1 MIMKILG
8 FDMEVDISNE
18 NTNLLVVTD
27 NKLFGSICCNLN
39 DKNSDNIVFV
49 SNDSLINMKDILIVF
64 DLLNFN
70 INNKTIIN
78 KLYNHLSDN
87 IISNIDEENELK
99 DNFMKMVRIVYDE
112 IDDFNVDI
120 SLNEELDLIKL
131 FKMLNV
137 EINTDYDGVL
147 ERMIDLLEIY
157 SELNDQTIIF
167 INTLSYFS
175 DEEIIEIQKYIN
187 YKKLSVLFFEN
198 SYNRGVYFENQY
210 IIDDDFY
217 DYAIQFDKK

>member
-157 SELNDQTIIF
+157 SELNDQTIIS
-167 INTLSYFS
+167 INILSYFS

>member
-8 FDMEVDISNE
+8 FDREVDISNE

-167 INTLSYFS
+167 INILSYFS

>member
-167 INTLSYFS
+167 INILSYFS
-175 DEEIIEIQKYIN
+175 NEEIIEIQKYIN

>member
-157 SELNDQTIIF
+157 SELNEQTIIF
-167 INTLSYFS
+167 INILSYFS

>member
-1 MIMKILG
+1 MKILG

-167 INTLSYFS
+167 INILSYFS

>member
-8 FDMEVDISNE
+8 FDMEVDISKE
-18 NTNLLVVTD
+18 NTNLLVITD

-39 DKNSDNIVFV
+39 DKNSDNIVFI

-70 INNKTIIN
+70 INNKIIIN
-78 KLYNHLSDN
+78 KLYNHLSDS
-87 IISNIDEENELK
+87 IVSNIEEENELK
-99 DNFMKMVRIVYDE
+99 DNFMKMVRIIYDE

-131 FKMLNV
+131 FKMLNI
-137 EINTDYDGVL
+137 EINNDYDGIL

-157 SELNDQTIIF
+157 SELNEQTIIF
-167 INTLSYFS
+167 INILSYFS
-175 DEEIIEIQKYIN
+175 DEEISEIQKYIN
-187 YKKLSVLFFEN
+187 YKKMSVLFLEN
-198 SYNRGVYFENQY
+198 RYNRDVYFENKY

-217 DYAIQFDKK
+217 DYVIQFDKK

>member
-49 SNDSLINMKDILIVF
+49 SSDSLINMKDILIVF

-167 INTLSYFS
+167 INILSYFS

>member
-157 SELNDQTIIF
+157 SELNDQIIIF
-167 INTLSYFS
+167 INILSYFS

>member
-39 DKNSDNIVFV
+39 DKNSDNIIFV

-167 INTLSYFS
+167 INILSYFS

>member
-167 INTLSYFS
+167 INILSYFS

>member
-167 INTLSYFS
+167 INILSYFS

-187 YKKLSVLFFEN
+187 L
-198 SYNRGVYFENQY
+198 
-210 IIDDDFY
+210 
-217 DYAIQFDKK
+217 

>member
-1 MIMKILG
+1 MIMKMLG

-167 INTLSYFS
+167 INILSYFS

>member
-49 SNDSLINMKDILIVF
+49 SNDSLRNMKDILIVF

-167 INTLSYFS
+167 INILSYFS